1 MMRTNQAPTNVG
13 RRGRRLPVSLMF
25 RLLMAALIAAIF
37 AVGASYTLRTLNL

>member
-1 MMRTNQAPTNVG
+1 MMRTNQAQTNVG
-13 RRGRRLPVSLMF
+13 RRDRSPVSLMF

>member
-1 MMRTNQAPTNVG
+1 MMRTNHARTNVG
-13 RRGRRLPVSLMF
+13 RRGRLPVSLMF